1 MRQICTALIALLLVA
16 PALAGEP
23 AVGGGVKKKG
33 PDCYC
38 TNRGVRY
45 ELGQFACLRVDGRK
59 YLARCEMS
67 LNNPMWREKEP
78 SCPTS

>member
-1 MRQICTALIALLLVA
+1 MRFVWTTWIVLLVA
-16 PALAGEP
+16 APVSAGEP
-23 AVGGGVKKKG
+23 AVNGGVKKKG